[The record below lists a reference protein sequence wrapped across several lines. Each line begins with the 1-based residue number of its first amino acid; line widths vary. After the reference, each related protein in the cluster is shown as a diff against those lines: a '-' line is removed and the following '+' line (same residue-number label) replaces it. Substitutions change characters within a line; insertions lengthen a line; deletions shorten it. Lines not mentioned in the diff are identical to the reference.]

1 MILKSRAGSV
11 RLIPVDTSESE
22 AISFDKRERQL
33 IEEAHNMTA
42 SDLEYIR
49 HKDDMTIEESQMLLL
64 RMIEEEYQKP

>member
-1 MILKSRAGSV
+1 
-11 RLIPVDTSESE
+11 
-22 AISFDKRERQL
+22 
-33 IEEAHNMTA
+33 MTA